1 VLAISRPAASR
12 PARQP
17 TKAARQAKPRK
28 PRKPSKPR
36 KPGKQTRTT
45 QRRGRTMLLLM
56 PVPSST
62 ELPGPEVS
70 AVAEG
75 LGEAAWRAILA
86 LIDGVREALFNR
98 PGWCGA
104 LRPGENTTPI
114 SSLALRRPPPGG
126 MDQREDPQGLAC
138 DLSAGRQGDGRYGYA
153 RRLFASLQHR
163 ATSPQAEIA
172 LFYFPPTS

>member
-17 TKAARQAKPRK
+17 TKGGTSGKAEKAEKAEQAEKARKADK
-28 PRKPSKPR
+28 
-36 KPGKQTRTT
+36 G
-45 QRRGRTMLLLM
+45 RRSGGEETMLLLM

-104 LRPGENTTPI
+104 LRPGEKYDPDFLTCAQAATAWGYGPARGTHKVSPAI
-114 SSLALRRPPPGG
+114 SYPRR
-126 MDQREDPQGLAC
+126 
-138 DLSAGRQGDGRYGYA
+138 
-153 RRLFASLQHR
+153 
-163 ATSPQAEIA
+163 
-172 LFYFPPTS
+172 